1 MTFYDIVM
9 LVVFIGAVLHGYW
22 KGLAWQVASVAA
34 IIVGYVVSMNFRGQ
48 LAPLLPV
55 EEPWDRIAAMLI
67 LFLVSSLGV
76 WIAYAMVTKSMEKLE
91 LKGFDRQAGALVGG
105 ITGALLCMVISMFSV
120 SFFGDQAVASIRDS
134 RLAPYIVTGIDR
146 VSSIIPAEMTPYV
159 HRYVE
164 DWNQARPEIE
174 SGNPTG
180 ETTPRY
186 PDDQFTPASDSQNWR
201 NQQASFEQ
209 SSGTFSSNGSTR
221 PRLEDSDAGTG
232 NNVWNPPKIE
242 IRIDSEEALNS
253 LKDWLKKNMETP

>member
-34 IIVGYVVSMNFRGQ
+34 IVVGYVVSMNFRGQ
-48 LAPLLPV
+48 VAPLLPI

-67 LFLVSSLGV
+67 LFLASSLGV
-76 WIAYAMVTKSMEKLE
+76 WIAYAMVTKSMENLE

-146 VSSIIPAEMTPYV
+146 VSSIIPPEMAQYV

-164 DWNQARPEIE
+164 DWNEAKPQIE
-174 SGNPTG
+174 SGLPTG
-180 ETTPRY
+180 ETTPVY
-186 PDDQFTPASDSQNWR
+186 PSSPFTPASNSQNWTDT
-201 NQQASFEQ
+201 QQASFNQ
-209 SSGTFSSNGSTR
+209 SAGTFPNNGRPSLDNASTDPNDNR
-221 PRLEDSDAGTG
+221 
-232 NNVWNPPKIE
+232 VWNPPKIE
-242 IRIDSEEALNS
+242 INIDSEEALNS
-253 LKDWLKKNMETP
+253 LKDWLKKNLEAP